1 MDIIFNI
8 KWVEMGCAIF
18 MSIQHD
24 PFIKCIKGVGSCQ
37 PTSLTSR
44 VWVEGI

>member
-8 KWVEMGCAIF
+8 KQVEMGCVTF

-24 PFIKCIKGVGSCQ
+24 PFYKRVKWVRSCQ
-37 PTSLTSR
+37 PIFINNL
-44 VWVEGI
+44 G